1 MPRPRLNAPAP
12 QMSHGQA
19 AYVLDRLIA
28 DRRISPSEVSRYVS
42 DMHREISDLETR
54 LQTLRTHAGQSTGTG
69 SGGGTSSGGFGPRR
83 GRPPGRPPG
92 RPAGSGVTASGKRRG
107 RPPGSKNVA
116 SSASAASS
124 VGAASSAPSTGKR
137 RRRARIT
144 PEQLASRQLQGR
156 YLGLIRQ
163 IPANKRG
170 QYQKI
175 AKESGREA
183 AINAM
188 KSAVNR

>member
-1 MPRPRLNAPAP
+1 VPRPRLNVPAP
-12 QMSHGQA
+12 QLSGGQA
-19 AYVLDRLIA
+19 SYVLDCLIA
-28 DRRISPSEVSRYVS
+28 DRRISASEVSRYVS
-42 DMHREISDLETR
+42 DMHREISDLESR
-54 LQTLRTHAGQSTGTG
+54 LQTLRAHAGAAAPAAATSGTTTGK
-69 SGGGTSSGGFGPRR
+69 RR

-92 RPAGSGVTASGKRRG
+92 SGKRRG
-107 RPPGSKNVA
+107 RPPGSGKK
-116 SSASAASS
+116 AAAPAPLM
-124 VGAASSAPSTGKR
+124 AAPALAAAPVKR

-163 IPANKRG
+163 IPASRRG

-175 AKESGREA
+175 AKDSGREA

-188 KSAVNR
+188 KSAVGR

>member
-1 MPRPRLNAPAP
+1 MPRPRLIAPAP
-12 QMSHGQA
+12 QLSAGQA
-19 AYVLDRLIA
+19 SYVLDCLIA
-28 DRRISPSEVSRYVS
+28 DRRIPASEVTRYVS
-42 DMHREISDLETR
+42 DMHREISDLESR
-54 LQTLRTHAGQSTGTG
+54 LQTLRAHAGAAAPAAA
-69 SGGGTSSGGFGPRR
+69 SSGTTTGKRR

-92 RPAGSGVTASGKRRG
+92 SGKRRG
-107 RPPGSKNVA
+107 RPPGSGKKA
-116 SSASAASS
+116 AAAAAPAAMAASP
-124 VGAASSAPSTGKR
+124 VAAAAPVKR

-163 IPANKRG
+163 IPASRRG

-175 AKESGREA
+175 AKDSGREA

-188 KSAVNR
+188 KSAVGR

>member
-12 QMSHGQA
+12 QLTGGQA
-19 AYVLDRLIA
+19 SYVLDRLIA
-28 DRRISPSEVSRYVS
+28 DRRISPGEVSRYVS
-42 DMHREISDLETR
+42 DMHREISDLESR
-54 LQTLRTHAGQSTGTG
+54 LQTLRAHAGASTGAG
-69 SGGGTSSGGFGPRR
+69 SGPSVTATGKRR
-83 GRPPGRPPG
+83 GRPPG
-92 RPAGSGVTASGKRRG
+92 SGKRRG
-107 RPPGSKNVA
+107 RPPGSGKKA
-116 SSASAASS
+116 AAAASP
-124 VGAASSAPSTGKR
+124 AAATAGTGGGVKRR

-163 IPANKRG
+163 IPATRRG

-183 AINAM
+183 AISAM

>member
-12 QMSHGQA
+12 QLSHGQA
-19 AYVLDRLIA
+19 AYVLERLIA

-54 LQTLRTHAGQSTGTG
+54 LETLRTHAGASTGTG
-69 SGGGTSSGGFGPRR
+69 SGSGAGTSSGGGFGTRG

-92 RPAGSGVTASGKRRG
+92 GGITAGGKRRG

-116 SSASAASS
+116 PAAPAASAPTGDA
-124 VGAASSAPSTGKR
+124 GSAPATGKR

-175 AKESGREA
+175 AKDSGREA